1 MKYPTAQAQVSS
13 ADFFIAQDARLDFF
27 REKNKSKQSIKA
39 HKAKKKQIFEK
50 KIMHSVIIR

>member
-1 MKYPTAQAQVSS
+1 MTYYRV

-27 REKNKSKQSIKA
+27 REKNKSKQSLIKA